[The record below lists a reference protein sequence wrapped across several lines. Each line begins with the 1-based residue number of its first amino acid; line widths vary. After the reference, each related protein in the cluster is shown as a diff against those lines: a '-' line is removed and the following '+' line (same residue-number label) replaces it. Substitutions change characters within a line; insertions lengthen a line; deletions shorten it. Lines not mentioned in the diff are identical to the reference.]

1 MDGRMGE
8 ITEMRDVL
16 IHVYFR
22 ADVRLTIRQQ
32 PGISLKFLFYKILSL
47 DHP

>member
-22 ADVRLTIRQQ
+22 ADVRLT
-32 PGISLKFLFYKILSL
+32 YKTATRDIPEIFILQNFIA
-47 DHP
+47 